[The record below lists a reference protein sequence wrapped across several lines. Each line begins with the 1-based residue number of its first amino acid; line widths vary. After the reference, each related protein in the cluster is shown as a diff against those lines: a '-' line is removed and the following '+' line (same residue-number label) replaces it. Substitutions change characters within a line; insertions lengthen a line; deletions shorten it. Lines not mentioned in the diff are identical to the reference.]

1 MVAFWNK
8 SKKEEEKKK
17 VDENTSKD
25 SKSSSAKAI
34 EDKRES
40 LNPQSDEKDEK
51 TEKNDN
57 KTVTK
62 DLKEEVSEVEEGKN
76 ERDNK
81 KKKKKKK
88 SKVKFAN
95 FKEKAELVNNI
106 IISPVVSEDAMNKE
120 AQSKYVFK
128 VSESSNKP
136 EIKGALEARFK
147 ITVEK
152 VNIIKYKTK
161 VHKFRYRKG
170 QKKGFKKAIVT
181 VKKGE
186 KIELFK

>member
-1 MVAFWNK
+1 MAAFWNK
-8 SKKEEEKKK
+8 FKKEKKK
-17 VDENTSKD
+17 VDEKTSGD
-25 SKSSSAKAI
+25 SKSSSSKA
-34 EDKRES
+34 EDKQEPLS
-40 LNPQSDEKDEK
+40 SQSDEKA
-51 TEKNDN
+51 EKNDN

-62 DLKEEVSEVEEGKN
+62 DLKEEVVKVEEDKN
-76 ERDNK
+76 ESDKKK

-128 VSESSNKP
+128 VSESSNKS
-136 EIKGALEARFK
+136 EIKEALEARFK

-152 VNIIKYKTK
+152 VNIIKYKTRA
-161 VHKFRYRKG
+161 HKFRYRKG